1 MFLMLMNFLHILYVQ
16 DGVKLLN
23 TWLEGERSITF
34 CRFLSQNT
42 AKLKLDEIPNGRW

>member
-1 MFLMLMNFLHILYVQ
+1 MLMDLLHVQ

-23 TWLEGERSITF
+23 IWLEGERSINF

-42 AKLKLDEIPNGRW
+42 AELKLDEIPNGRW